1 MKKLVFI
8 FILVQSIAFASWDM
22 AISNAMVA
30 LKSYYAYDVANYK
43 KSLVEVVKQSE
54 EAILDPKNGEF
65 VVDLPKKSSQM
76 LQGIDKSGKL
86 NEQFG
91 RILNLS
97 FKQNVPFVSKTLQNA
112 ISNLSKDETMRIMNG
127 ELLSSYLKKNT
138 YSKLSS
144 SFKNIISDVAKR
156 PEFKDAMQKANL
168 SKDRFQNY
176 LVDDF
181 LDELFAFLQNNE
193 KDFMADPFGFSVN
206 KAANMKR

>member
-1 MKKLVFI
+1 MKKLI
-8 FILVQSIAFASWDM
+8 FMLLIVPLFAFASWDM

-54 EAILDPKNGEF
+54 EAILNPKNGEF
-65 VVDLPKKSSQM
+65 TVDLPKNSSQI
-76 LQGIDKSGKL
+76 LQNIDKSGKL

-97 FKQNVPFVSKTLQNA
+97 FKQNVPFVSQTLQNS
-112 ISNLSKDETMRIMNG
+112 ISNLSKDETMKIMNG

-138 YSKLSS
+138 YSKLNS

-156 PEFKDAMQKANL
+156 PEFRDAMQKANS
-168 SKDRFQNY
+168 SKSGFQNY
-176 LVDDF
+176 LVNDF

-193 KDFMADPFGFSVN
+193 KDFMTDPFSFSVN